1 MHGKQF
7 VKSPSRLP
15 RRNLVDTKIPFGV
28 SDIFLTLTH
37 RHTYTGGHLR
47 PQGSV
52 NNMDTI
58 AIFDTW
64 IRRVV
69 PFDQQPP
76 G

>member
-1 MHGKQF
+1 MNSCSVQKSESVYEKQQGC
-7 VKSPSRLP
+7 RG
-15 RRNLVDTKIPFGV
+15 NLFDAKIPFGV

-52 NNMDTI
+52 NNMDYVVADWSI
-58 AIFDTW
+58 ASL
-64 IRRVV
+64 
-69 PFDQQPP
+69 